1 MVPLKRSFV
10 MLWTK
15 AQILQ
20 WHDTESGSRR
30 RKGHFPQALHGSC
43 DQYGALEERRVE
55 EYPDEELS

>member
-1 MVPLKRSFV
+1 M